1 MANFCPACGRP
12 VSVGDVFCTSCGARL
27 AATQPQQVQ
36 QVQQV
41 QYAQVPAQAQY
52 AQPQQAQYAPVQA
65 QVPYA
70 AAPVAQQ
77 NQYVAFAPGAAVRY
91 GTPAPGF
98 SDRVTNPEIL
108 AAAKKSRR
116 ASKAAIF
123 FVVPLP
129 LIGFA
134 IYSAVT
140 GEMEMPSALTYGAIV
155 SAVFLVFAL
164 ISLAKNRAEKSYDGT
179 VIDKSKT
186 RTHSEEEGWTTEY
199 TTVVRLT
206 NGRTKKIKETDSN
219 WFKVY
224 DYLEVGDVF
233 RYHPQFAF
241 PYEVYDKSRK
251 QHLYCVGC
259 RAKNPVANDRCSRC
273 NLPLL
278 K

>member
-1 MANFCPACGRP
+1 M
-12 VSVGDVFCTSCGARL
+12 T
-27 AATQPQQVQ
+27 AT
-36 QVQQV
+36 
-41 QYAQVPAQAQY
+41 VPTATI
-52 AQPQQAQYAPVQA
+52 VLI
-65 QVPYA
+65 V
-70 AAPVAQQ
+70 VAM
-77 NQYVAFAPGAAVRY
+77 VLAFAVPILLAVW
-91 GTPAPGF
+91 
-98 SDRVTNPEIL
+98 L
-108 AAAKKSRR
+108 AKKKG
-116 ASKAAIF
+116 AHAVPF
-123 FVVPLP
+123 F
-129 LIGFA
+129 IGC
-134 IYSAVT
+134 
-140 GEMEMPSALTYGAIV
+140 
-155 SAVFLVFAL
+155 AVFLVFAL